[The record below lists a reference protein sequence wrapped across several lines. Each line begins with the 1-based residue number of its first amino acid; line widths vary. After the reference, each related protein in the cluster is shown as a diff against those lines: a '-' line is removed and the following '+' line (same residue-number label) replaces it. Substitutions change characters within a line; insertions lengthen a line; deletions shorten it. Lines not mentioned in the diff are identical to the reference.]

1 VIQEVKMKEPKAYVD
16 AYQLSIHLFH
26 RTKNFP
32 KQLRPTLGRK
42 IEEGALTLTQSLR
55 KTFVIPNKEE
65 NRLQKIEFLQTASL
79 CLDDIKILIQMSYD
93 LQALN
98 VAALSETT
106 ILTREIGKE
115 IGGLVKYYQGKNTK

>member
-1 VIQEVKMKEPKAYVD
+1 MKEPKAYVD

-42 IEEGALTLTQSLR
+42 IEEGALNLTQNLR
-55 KTFVIPNKEE
+55 KTFVIPNKDE
-65 NRLQKIEFLQTASL
+65 NRKQKLEHLREASL
-79 CLDDIKILIQMSYD
+79 CLDDLKILIQMSYD
-93 LQALN
+93 LQAIN
-98 VAALSETT
+98 VASLSETT

-115 IGGLVKYYQGKNTK
+115 IGGLLKHFNSRGMNGPA

>member
-1 VIQEVKMKEPKAYVD
+1 MKEPKAYVD

>member
-1 VIQEVKMKEPKAYVD
+1 MKEPKAYVD
-16 AYQLSIHLFH
+16 SYQLTIHLFH

-55 KTFVIPNKEE
+55 KTFVIPNREE
-65 NRLQKIEFLQTASL
+65 NRLQKIEYLKTASL
-79 CLDDIKILIQMSYD
+79 SLDDLKILVQMSYD
-93 LQALN
+93 LQAIN
-98 VAALSETT
+98 VASLSETT

-115 IGGLVKYYQGKNTK
+115 IGGLMKYYQRARAE

>member
-1 VIQEVKMKEPKAYVD
+1 MKEPKAHVD

-55 KTFVIPNKEE
+55 KTFVIPNIEE
-65 NRLQKIEFLQTASL
+65 NRLQKIEFLQSASL

-115 IGGLVKYYQGKNTK
+115 IGGLMKYYQGKNTK